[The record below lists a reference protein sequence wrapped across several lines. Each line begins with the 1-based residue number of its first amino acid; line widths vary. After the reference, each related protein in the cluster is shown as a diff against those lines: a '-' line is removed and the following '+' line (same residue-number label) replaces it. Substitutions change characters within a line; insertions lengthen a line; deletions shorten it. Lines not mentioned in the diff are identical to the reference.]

1 MFCPL
6 QFSLSCLALH
16 HQTRQLLPENLQGTL
31 QHSNKEA
38 NHVCNFDF
46 SPVKMKMMQT
56 CILAKC
62 FSSAACS
69 TARFLPTRSSAVS
82 GPLTSL
88 TTSSAAPSSP
98 TRRHST
104 RGAGDPPLVEQVRS
118 SNDILLMEKQ
128 FEIGID
134 FNISISDH
142 GDKIYNWTNGMNHLV
157 KDGKYNIKSLGRYKI
172 PDNHKCQINFHI
184 LNLYCTI
191 FKFQTH

>member
-1 MFCPL
+1 MVFCPL

-69 TARFLPTRSSAVS
+69 TARFLPNRSSAVS

-88 TTSSAAPSSP
+88 QAWLTC
-98 TRRHST
+98 
-104 RGAGDPPLVEQVRS
+104 RGRCSWAR
-118 SNDILLMEKQ
+118 
-128 FEIGID
+128 
-134 FNISISDH
+134 
-142 GDKIYNWTNGMNHLV
+142 
-157 KDGKYNIKSLGRYKI
+157 
-172 PDNHKCQINFHI
+172 
-184 LNLYCTI
+184 LYCRLPWASLQQSI
-191 FKFQTH
+191 